1 MDPIDQKTLK
11 KAKKKSHQCKYC
23 GKASLTRPL
32 LRSHVRNSHEQSLE
46 CKVCGK
52 KFGYPSQLKI
62 HLKAVHEKR
71 KDFKCEICV
80 DKSFGQKSTLNHHLK
95 IHLKTSNFRISREKA
110 MDLDPTANPGSIFSH
125 ADAERMKLQKKEKL
139 QPSKNSP
146 PKRKRNMY
154 GETDLI
160 IASKKGNF
168 AKMQSLLQ
176 DPKMEIDVNEEDYN
190 HWTSLHEAAK
200 DGRTL
205 WDEGQKLNV
214 FVLRI

>member
-1 MDPIDQKTLK
+1 MDPSDQKTLN
-11 KAKKKSHQCKYC
+11 KAKKKSHK
-23 GKASLTRPL
+23 
-32 LRSHVRNSHEQSLE
+32 

-52 KFGYPSQLKI
+52 KFRCPSYLKV
-62 HLKAVHEKR
+62 HFKTVHEKR
-71 KDFKCEICV
+71 KDFKCKIC
-80 DKSFGQKSTLNHHLK
+80 DKSFGQKSTLNLHLK

-214 FVLRI
+214 FVPLI